1 MTISILNG
9 DITSQKELGKN
20 RTSGPQ
26 TVRLLGYVDGLEP
39 LDEFNVIFH
48 LRHLGFQLLS
58 VGFLRHG
65 LRDQREALVLMV
77 QLIPGPLQ
85 PLDTNTGHL
94 CWTDI

>member
-1 MTISILNG
+1 MTSE
-9 DITSQKELGKN
+9 KVLGKN
-20 RTSGPQ
+20 RTIGPQ
-26 TVRLLGYVDGLEP
+26 FVTVRLLGHVDGLEP
-39 LDEFNVIFH
+39 LDEFDVIFH

-77 QLIPGPLQ
+77 QLIPGLPQ

-94 CWTDI
+94 YWTDV

>member
-1 MTISILNG
+1 MLHH
-9 DITSQKELGKN
+9 KKYWGKSRN
-20 RTSGPQ
+20 IGPQ
-26 TVRLLGYVDGLEP
+26 FMTVRLLGYVDGLEP

-77 QLIPGPLQ
+77 QQIPGLLQ
-85 PLDTNTGHL
+85 TLDINTGHL
-94 CWTDI
+94 YWTDM